1 MSLIETR
8 VLAARRGENPFVVC
22 AMPSGWLVMGD
33 QQVLPGYCLLLSDPV
48 TRSLNTLSD
57 TARIQYLNDMARIG
71 DALLAVTGC
80 ARVNYETWGNTEPWL
95 HTHIMPRY
103 DWEPDDKR
111 RMPACMVYAW
121 DEARAFDPVA
131 DAMIVTGLRGFL
143 TAA

>member
-71 DALLAVTGC
+71 DALLG
-80 ARVNYETWGNTEPWL
+80 
-95 HTHIMPRY
+95 
-103 DWEPDDKR
+103 
-111 RMPACMVYAW
+111 
-121 DEARAFDPVA
+121 
-131 DAMIVTGLRGFL
+131 
-143 TAA
+143 